1 MVLNYTAINE
11 LRLCLFNQHFQ
22 VTFKPPATDSCARLI
37 ASVSSFFPLK
47 RKFIFVTVD
56 LEKQKEDEFTFL
68 VLLKSQNSVQFVL
81 FPEKK
86 LDLKFLIFYPI
97 CKLQFK
103 NLRSIYTFK
112 HF

>member
-47 RKFIFVTVD
+47 RKFIFVAVD
-56 LEKQKEDEFTFL
+56 LEKQKEDEFTSL

-86 LDLKFLIFYPI
+86 LDLKFLIFLSN
-97 CKLQFK
+97 LQVA
-103 NLRSIYTFK
+103 I
-112 HF
+112 